1 MVVEFEMGISGIGKK
16 DVIYD
21 TLSKKASLN
30 RENPGCRDEMEKHM

>member
-1 MVVEFEMGISGIGKK
+1 MVVEFEMGISGLGKN